1 MKEITNFLG
10 INLNSNTIPVRKQN
24 PNSAQFSLSAPW
36 SKFSHCNCFSGGRAD
51 FAELLSYRQSLL
63 WKERPKNPIRWSHF
77 RCFGP
82 GLISMRHGVARR
94 IVSMQGTRKTLK
106 EAAHLLTASSS
117 SNERGKRS
125 CQTSMGSNK
134 GSDTCYGYVIWRS
147 VHFKYILLYSKV
159 FQWLFWMLVGHHVTK
174 FILQV
179 NKVNGIPTIT
189 FDRNIYSEC
198 ISCVSWTKALR
209 GFRKEDCTCYR
220 DLEEAPQIPLSK
232 KHSG

>member
-1 MKEITNFLG
+1 MQSFCHTGRVYCEKKGLK
-10 INLNSNTIPVRKQN
+10 IPSVV
-24 PNSAQFSLSAPW
+24 
-36 SKFSHCNCFSGGRAD
+36 
-51 FAELLSYRQSLL
+51 
-63 WKERPKNPIRWSHF
+63 SHF

-94 IVSMQGTRKTLK
+94 IVLMQGTHKTLK